1 MLYCLQLSKERREC
15 LQLLTFVDSYVGETK
30 NMVQEWTYPIAISG
44 VVRQVPWGNNG
55 GKILFRSPLC
65 SRCRCWWTHPVAIKA
80 DLGIR
85 VPKRK
90 PGEFHCKR
98 PLTGTAE
105 AMKPRWGLLWLL
117 GAAASCLLE
126 GSLGSSP
133 RVIRVSYSSATEAC
147 PGLSPFTAE
156 GYMDDQLIVRYE
168 SHTRKM
174 HPRVDW
180 INTLEK
186 EDSRFFNKYTLIL
199 QKDQKDFQEDVQ
211 MLQRRYNQSGGFHIV
226 QMMIFCEVGEDGK
239 RNGHWHY
246 GYDGR
251 DFLSYEMATGIWT
264 AADKE
269 AQEIKQKV
277 ETAANQRFTDFL
289 ESICT
294 EWLQKYDHY
303 RSKISL
309 REVPP
314 VVTMSS
320 RTEADGMERHV
331 CRIHGFYPRE
341 IDASWRRDGEFWLQD
356 IFHESLAPNSDGT
369 YYYSLRIQIDP
380 KERGRYRCH
389 VEHDGLQQPL
399 DLALK
404 ADLRSI

>member
-1 MLYCLQLSKERREC
+1 ML
-15 LQLLTFVDSYVGETK
+15 
-30 NMVQEWTYPIAISG
+30 
-44 VVRQVPWGNNG
+44 
-55 GKILFRSPLC
+55 
-65 SRCRCWWTHPVAIKA
+65 
-80 DLGIR
+80 
-85 VPKRK
+85 
-90 PGEFHCKR
+90 
-98 PLTGTAE
+98 
-105 AMKPRWGLLWLL
+105 PRWGLLWLL

-133 RVIRVSYSSATEAC
+133 RVIRVSYSSIMEAC

-156 GYMDDQLIVRYE
+156 GYVDNQLITRYE
-168 SHTRKM
+168 SRTRKL

-186 EDSRFFNKYTLIL
+186 QDSRFYNRYTWIL
-199 QKDQKDFQEDVQ
+199 QNDEKRFQADVP

-226 QMMIFCEVGEDGK
+226 QLMVFCEVGEDGK
-239 RNGHWHY
+239 RSGHWEY

-251 DFLSYEMATGIWT
+251 HFLGYDMGTGIWT

-269 AQEIKQKV
+269 AQWLKQRA
-277 ETAANQRFTDFL
+277 ETAIKHRFTDYL
-289 ESICT
+289 ENICMA
-294 EWLQKYDHY
+294 WLQKYDHY
-303 RSKISL
+303 RLETSL

-341 IDASWRRDGEFWLQD
+341 IDASWTRDGEFWLQD
-356 IFHESLAPNSDGT
+356 TFHESLAPNSDGT
-369 YYYSLRIQIDP
+369 YYYSLGIQIDP

-389 VEHDGLQQPL
+389 VEHNGLQQPL
-399 DLALK
+399 DLDLK
-404 ADLRSI
+404 VPGSSSSLGLIIGVSVAGFILACAISGILAFLTKHLPVLTRFELNAATGEGEEFLSHNQGFLQPLLGGGELSPDC

>member
-1 MLYCLQLSKERREC
+1 MGL
-15 LQLLTFVDSYVGETK
+15 
-30 NMVQEWTYPIAISG
+30 
-44 VVRQVPWGNNG
+44 
-55 GKILFRSPLC
+55 
-65 SRCRCWWTHPVAIKA
+65 
-80 DLGIR
+80 
-85 VPKRK
+85 
-90 PGEFHCKR
+90 
-98 PLTGTAE
+98 
-105 AMKPRWGLLWLL
+105 RWGLLWLL

-133 RVIRVSYSSATEAC
+133 RLIRVSYSSATEAC

-156 GYMDDQLIVRYE
+156 GYVDDQLITRYE

-186 EDSRFFNKYTLIL
+186 EDSRFYNRYTWIL
-199 QKDQKDFQEDVQ
+199 QKDQKDFQENVQ

-239 RNGHWHY
+239 RSGRWQY

-251 DFLSYEMATGIWT
+251 DFLDYEIGTGIWT

-269 AQEIKQKV
+269 AQGIKRKWED
-277 ETAANQRFTDFL
+277 ETAIKQRFTGYL
-289 ESICT
+289 ESTCM
-294 EWLQKYDHY
+294 EWLQKNDHY
-303 RSKISL
+303 GSGTSL
-309 REVPP
+309 REVAP

-341 IDASWRRDGEFWLQD
+341 IDASWMRDGEFWLQD
-356 IFHESLAPNSDGT
+356 TFHGSVAPNSDGT
-369 YYYSLRIQIDP
+369 YYYSLGIQIDP

-389 VEHDGLQQPL
+389 VEHNSLQEPL

-404 ADLRSI
+404 VPESSSSLGLIISVSVAGFILACAICGILAFLRFGRREDDPRNDPSCKPPLMTSC